1 MAAKTVARKATK
13 PRSAKRRAAK
23 RVTRRVARKARKPKA
38 PKAVKSTKPRA
49 PKRKAVRKSKK
60 ARRTVKPRKPKRV
73 TRKMQTGSYRK
84 VWNGTKKFT
93 KGGLT
98 KADLMMN
105 SRRKIVSKKMHAH
118 ATSRK
123 SFAGWTTA
131 VKQARKE
138 MGISGFVLMNR
149 GAQGTAL
156 YARAK
161 AIYNAGTTPM

>member
-13 PRSAKRRAAK
+13 PRAAKKRAAK
-23 RVTRRVARKARKPKA
+23 RATRRVARKAQKPKA
-38 PKAVKSTKPRA
+38 PKAAKASKPRA
-49 PKRKAVRKSKK
+49 AKRKAARKSKK

-73 TRKMQTGSYRK
+73 TRAMQTGSYRK

-105 SRRKIVSKKMHAH
+105 SRRKIVSKKSSARAQKM
-118 ATSRK
+118 K

-138 MGISGFVLMNR
+138 MGINGFVLMNR

-161 AIYNAGTTPM
+161 QIYNAGTTPM